1 MDLDRENL
9 DFFVEVRNIF
19 HFSLIFKFT
28 QEKDLQSFRRA
39 FEIFDAD
46 NSGRINVE
54 EMDKLIIE
62 LTSHDPTEE
71 EVKQVNEFWKGNIF
85 LLTKKIKII
94 KEFDADESGKVE
106 FKEFVRVMAKKAEN
120 AKIIEKEEEF
130 RKAFQVQ

>member
-19 HFSLIFKFT
+19 PFSLIFKFT

-71 EVKQVNEFWKGNIF
+71 EVKQVNEFLRGNIF
-85 LLTKKIKII
+85 FIN
-94 KEFDADESGKVE
+94 KE
-106 FKEFVRVMAKKAEN
+106 N
-120 AKIIEKEEEF
+120 
-130 RKAFQVQ
+130 